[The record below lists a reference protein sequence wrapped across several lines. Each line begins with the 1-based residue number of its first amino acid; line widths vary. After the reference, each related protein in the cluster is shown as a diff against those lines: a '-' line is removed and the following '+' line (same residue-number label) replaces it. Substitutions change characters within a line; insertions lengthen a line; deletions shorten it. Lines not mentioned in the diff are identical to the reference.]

1 MPTPALT
8 PLAAA
13 VLRVDPPERALEIEC
28 GEGDGVFF
36 LARAFPVARVRGATR
51 PESRVRVAS
60 ERIGLDPEGR
70 VAFKQARGS
79 SLPYPDDLFDL
90 VVQVGGRPPVAEIAR
105 VLRPAG
111 RLILA
116 STVGG
121 GRGGR
126 LLDWRLRRHGIE
138 LDPPVA
144 VGDGS
149 FRIGC
154 LRGDGSTS
162 AAE

>member
-13 VLRVDPPERALEIEC
+13 VLQVDPPERALEVEC

-36 LARAFPVARVRGATR
+36 LAREFPVARVRGVDRDEGRA
-51 PESRVRVAS
+51 RVAS
-60 ERIGLDPEGR
+60 ERVGLDPEGR
-70 VAFKQARGS
+70 VAFKQARGG

-90 VVQVGGRPPVAEIAR
+90 VVQVDGRPPVAEIAR
-105 VLRPAG
+105 VLRPG
-111 RLILA
+111 GQLILA
-116 STVGG
+116 STVGDG
-121 GRGGR
+121 HTGR
-126 LLDWRLRRHGIE
+126 LLNWRLRRHGLE
-138 LDPPVA
+138 LGPPVA

-149 FRIGC
+149 FRVGQ
-154 LRGDGSTS
+154 LRGDGSTN